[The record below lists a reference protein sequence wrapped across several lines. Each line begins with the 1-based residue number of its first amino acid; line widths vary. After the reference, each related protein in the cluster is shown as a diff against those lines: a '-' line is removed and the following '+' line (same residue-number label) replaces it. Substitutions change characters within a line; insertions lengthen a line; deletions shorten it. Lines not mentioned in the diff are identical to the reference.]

1 MQGVSWCKKCR
12 FLYLTSVTFII
23 QFMPFVVMIY
33 ANSKQTHKAT
43 EADGEMHSKLG
54 LRYDVLI
61 LPINIHTPPRDS
73 QGSSVWLSWKSHAIT
88 WCIATSVSASA
99 SMPGA
104 ATNTAKPDHLHF
116 SNLKCGWT
124 KAKANVLCSFMWCCH
139 FLLFLLILFFFFFK
153 LHCSK
158 HWWPAQALIGANE
171 SWFQSCYNLLF
182 LPTSAMKTQGYISP

>member
-1 MQGVSWCKKCR
+1 
-12 FLYLTSVTFII
+12 
-23 QFMPFVVMIY
+23 
-33 ANSKQTHKAT
+33 
-43 EADGEMHSKLG
+43 MHSKLG

-139 FLLFLLILFFFFFK
+139 FLLFLLILFFFFLSCIAANTGDQHKRSSVPMNHDFK
-153 LHCSK
+153 AVIICYFCQHLLWRLKVTFPPRVNIIVLNICCLWAILELFKRRTATSG
-158 HWWPAQALIGANE
+158 L
-171 SWFQSCYNLLF
+171 SWIHS
-182 LPTSAMKTQGYISP
+182 